1 MSRWPLPGDVATTPT
16 GGPSGQF
23 AADATAKQLTSPG
36 GGNAGAR
43 ARLADGAEQ
52 AHLATDIVGT
62 MSVGGNTRAAVCFG
76 APASPQEPSLMV
88 IISVVSCRVQENGAS
103 VPGRARNRMPGSAA
117 TAQYRTCRPG
127 YGGNA
132 HWTRRIGPDS
142 CAWPWTNPG
151 RNPALP
157 KEIRTGAIS
166 SQTSDQ
172 R

>member
-1 MSRWPLPGDVATTPT
+1 VRLFLA
-16 GGPSGQF
+16 F
-23 AADATAKQLTSPG
+23 AL
-36 GGNAGAR
+36 
-43 ARLADGAEQ
+43 
-52 AHLATDIVGT
+52 
-62 MSVGGNTRAAVCFG
+62 
-76 APASPQEPSLMV
+76 
-88 IISVVSCRVQENGAS
+88 
-103 VPGRARNRMPGSAA
+103 NRMPGSAA

-166 SQTSDQ
+166 SQASDQ
-172 R
+172 RQRGSTVASNSGDKAPGSNVGPGTGRVSKSALALRQIRLAGHSRDRTDTP